1 MSDTAQDGQQQLVL
15 INELLGH
22 VRKIAGENDRGDLI
36 DRLDRADQLLVDR
49 PLRVVVA
56 GQLKQGKSQLVNSLL
71 NMPVARVGDD
81 ETTSVTTVIGYG
93 EQPSA
98 ALVVAPAEQYDGGG
112 LAGEPEIIPIPVAD
126 IGKDLKRAPQA
137 QGREVLRVEVK
148 VASPILKSGLCL
160 VDTPGV
166 GGWVCCTIR

>member
-1 MSDTAQDGQQQLVL
+1 MSDTAQDGQQQLAL

-98 ALVVAPAEQYDGGG
+98 ALVVAPVEQYDGGG

-137 QGREVLRVEVK
+137 QGREVLRGRSK
-148 VASPILKSGLCL
+148 WPAPYSKA
-160 VDTPGV
+160 
-166 GGWVCCTIR
+166 VCV